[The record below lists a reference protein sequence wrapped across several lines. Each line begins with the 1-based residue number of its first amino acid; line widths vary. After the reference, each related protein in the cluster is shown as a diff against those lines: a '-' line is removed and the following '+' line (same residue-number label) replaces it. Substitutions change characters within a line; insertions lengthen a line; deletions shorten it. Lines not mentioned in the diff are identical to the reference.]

1 MNIIGCD
8 LHPRYQVV
16 AWVDEETGE
25 IRTRRLEHGKEEV
38 QAFYVGWPRGAR
50 IGIEATFP
58 ALWFERLLG
67 ECGHEL
73 WVGDAAQSR
82 AKAVRRQK
90 TDTRDALHLLDL
102 LLTNRFPRIWV
113 PAVAER
119 DLRQLLVHRMK
130 LVRVR
135 TLVKNQLHALAMSQ
149 GVCRKRK
156 LWSVRGRAEL
166 QSLALLP
173 WASRRRN
180 ELLAWLDQ
188 LEAAIAPL
196 DRAVEQEAQARPEA
210 VLLMTHPGVGP
221 VVSLAFVLTL
231 GPVERFPNSR
241 KLVSYL
247 GLNPSEHSSGGRQRL
262 GAISKQGNTMLRWL
276 LVEAAQTAAWRDPE
290 LRRAY
295 QRLKFRRASG
305 VAKVAIAR
313 RLAVR
318 LYWMLRTRVDYA
330 QLVRM
335 SGSPSSAVVPEA
347 AGSKV

>member
-8 LHPRYQVV
+8 LHTRYQVV
-16 AWVDEETGE
+16 AWIDEETGE
-25 IRTRRLEHGKEEV
+25 VRTRRLEHGKDEV
-38 QAFYVGWPRGAR
+38 RKFYASLPRGAQV
-50 IGIEATFP
+50 GIEATFP

-67 ECGHEL
+67 ECGHEW
-73 WVGDAAQSR
+73 WVGDAAQIR
-82 AKAVRRQK
+82 AKAVRQQK
-90 TDTRDALHLLDL
+90 TDTRDAEHLLDL

-113 PAVAER
+113 PAAAER

-156 LWSVRGRAEL
+156 LWSAKGRAEL
-166 QSLALLP
+166 QSLVLLP
-173 WASRRRN
+173 WASRRRT
-180 ELLAWLDQ
+180 ELLALLEQLDAA
-188 LEAAIAPL
+188 LEPL
-196 DRAVEQEAQARPEA
+196 DRAVAEEARARPDA
-210 VLLMTHPGVGP
+210 VRLMTHPGVGP
-221 VVSLAFVLTL
+221 VVSLAFVLTV
-231 GPVERFPNSR
+231 GPVERFLNSG

-318 LYWMLRTRVDYA
+318 LYWMLRERKDYA

-335 SGSPSSAVVPEA
+335 SGSPSSAVVSPV